1 MRSEKSSG
9 YTVNSRIGTLLP
21 RVDLV
26 GSMSKQDGAGVQGN
40 SKFDQDSVKLN
51 FTVPLYQS
59 GAEYSRVR
67 EAKATKRQ
75 RAQDTTNTRQAVE
88 EDVTQSWE
96 GLETAI
102 ATISAREDQIKAAE
116 VALDGVKQEQEYG
129 ARTVLDVLDAE
140 QELFQAKTNLVRAE
154 RNRVVAAYQLLL
166 SQGDLT
172 PKKLELD
179 IANYDP
185 QENYDA
191 IKWQPIGF

>member
-1 MRSEKSSG
+1 
-9 YTVNSRIGTLLP
+9 
-21 RVDLV
+21 
-26 GSMSKQDGAGVQGN
+26 
-40 SKFDQDSVKLN
+40 
-51 FTVPLYQS
+51 
-59 GAEYSRVR
+59 VR

-75 RAQDTTNTRQAVE
+75 RAQDTTNIRQAVE

-179 IANYDP
+179 LAQYDP